1 MNEHIKELAKQAGF
15 AMEIDNDPNSP
26 PGWWGAGHNPTFEK
40 FAELIIKECCDAAE
54 ETEQLKR
61 ENMRLQ
67 IYKKAIHEICGYRMA
82 SPTGYIMLAKQ
93 VVDWYEELS
102 DEEMENKLEDNRL
115 MKRSWINAE

>member
-1 MNEHIKELAKQAGF
+1 
-15 AMEIDNDPNSP
+15 
-26 PGWWGAGHNPTFEK
+26 
-40 FAELIIKECCDAAE
+40 
-54 ETEQLKR
+54 
-61 ENMRLQ
+61 
-67 IYKKAIHEICGYRMA
+67 MA

>member
-1 MNEHIKELAKQAGF
+1 MLDIALEHVG
-15 AMEIDNDPNSP
+15 
-26 PGWWGAGHNPTFEK
+26 
-40 FAELIIKECCDAAE
+40 DAAE

-102 DEEMENKLEDNRL
+102 DEEMENKLQDDHRL
-115 MKRSWINAE
+115 MQKTWINAQ

>member
-1 MNEHIKELAKQAGF
+1 MSSFDRMVDIALKHVG
-15 AMEIDNDPNSP
+15 
-26 PGWWGAGHNPTFEK
+26 
-40 FAELIIKECCDAAE
+40 DAAE

-102 DEEMENKLEDNRL
+102 DEEMENKLEDDRL
-115 MKRSWINAE
+115 MERSWINAE

>member
-1 MNEHIKELAKQAGF
+1 MSSFDRMVDIALEHVG
-15 AMEIDNDPNSP
+15 
-26 PGWWGAGHNPTFEK
+26 
-40 FAELIIKECCDAAE
+40 DAAE

-61 ENMRLQ
+61 ENRRLQ

-102 DEEMENKLEDNRL
+102 DEEMEKKLDDNHRL
-115 MKRSWINAE
+115 MDRSWINAR

>member
-1 MNEHIKELAKQAGF
+1 MSSFDRMVDIALKHVG
-15 AMEIDNDPNSP
+15 
-26 PGWWGAGHNPTFEK
+26 
-40 FAELIIKECCDAAE
+40 DAAE
-54 ETEQLKR
+54 ENEQLKR

>member
-1 MNEHIKELAKQAGF
+1 MVDIALKHVG
-15 AMEIDNDPNSP
+15 
-26 PGWWGAGHNPTFEK
+26 
-40 FAELIIKECCDAAE
+40 DAAE

-61 ENMRLQ
+61 ENRRLQ

-102 DEEMENKLEDNRL
+102 DEAMEKKLDDNHRL
-115 MKRSWINAE
+115 MERSWINAE

>member
-1 MNEHIKELAKQAGF
+1 LLDVALKHVG
-15 AMEIDNDPNSP
+15 
-26 PGWWGAGHNPTFEK
+26 
-40 FAELIIKECCDAAE
+40 DAAE

-102 DEEMENKLEDNRL
+102 DEEMENKLQDNRL
-115 MKRSWINAE
+115 MERSWINAE

>member
-1 MNEHIKELAKQAGF
+1 MVDIALEHVG
-15 AMEIDNDPNSP
+15 
-26 PGWWGAGHNPTFEK
+26 
-40 FAELIIKECCDAAE
+40 DAAE

-61 ENMRLQ
+61 ENRRLQ

-102 DEEMENKLEDNRL
+102 DEEMEKKLDDNHRL
-115 MKRSWINAE
+115 MDRSWINAR

>member
-1 MNEHIKELAKQAGF
+1 MVDIALKHVG
-15 AMEIDNDPNSP
+15 
-26 PGWWGAGHNPTFEK
+26 
-40 FAELIIKECCDAAE
+40 DAAE

-61 ENMRLQ
+61 ENRRLQ
-67 IYKKAIHEICGYRMA
+67 IYKKAIHEICGYRRA

-102 DEEMENKLEDNRL
+102 DEAMEKKLDDNHRL

>member
-1 MNEHIKELAKQAGF
+1 MSSFDRMVDIALKHVG
-15 AMEIDNDPNSP
+15 
-26 PGWWGAGHNPTFEK
+26 
-40 FAELIIKECCDAAE
+40 DAAE

-61 ENMRLQ
+61 ENRRLQ

-102 DEEMENKLEDNRL
+102 DEAMEKKLDDNHRL
-115 MKRSWINAE
+115 MERSWINAR

>member
-1 MNEHIKELAKQAGF
+1 MSSFDRMVDIALKHVG
-15 AMEIDNDPNSP
+15 
-26 PGWWGAGHNPTFEK
+26 
-40 FAELIIKECCDAAE
+40 DAAE

-115 MKRSWINAE
+115 MERSWINAE